1 MSRSRLKEFRN
12 SYEEDYVVNSDPK
25 NDYYRRRKEKQMKN
39 VIRSKNVDWLIEI
52 EEEENY

>member
-12 SYEEDYVVNSDPK
+12 SYEEDYVDNSDTK
-25 NDYYRRRKEKQMKN
+25 NDYYLRRKEKQMKN

-52 EEEENY
+52 EEGENY

>member
-12 SYEEDYVVNSDPK
+12 SYEEDYVVNSDTK
-25 NDYYRRRKEKQMKN
+25 NDYYLRRKEKQMKN

-52 EEEENY
+52 EEGENY